1 MASKWSLNPLL
12 DSDALL
18 FGFALDGSMF
28 DVTSVALL
36 LTGCSHSW
44 LDLVGSS
51 SWFAYLGIIINMN
64 ANMLAYEDI

>member
-36 LTGCSHSW
+36 LTGCSHGW
-44 LDLVGSS
+44 LDLVCYSS
-51 SWFAYLGIIINMN
+51 LLAYLGIIINMN